1 MVHSQAFKIFPSLLL
16 QNYCART
23 DPQLQS
29 VDAQMIQDAAR
40 FTMDLPTSLS
50 RTLSGN
56 VKPMITQCSIRHL
69 YALPTSEHP
78 HKETLIATAKTMER
92 RRCNHHTLDEP
103 LSTLDCLKSVIDP
116 KSVNTDQGLVNK
128 FNYVVAVQDEEV
140 RRWCRGVR
148 GVPLV
153 YVKRSVM
160 VMEPMNEGSLGVR
173 EGVEKGKMRS
183 GLRGRVGDAL
193 GKRKRGEGDGMGEGQ
208 EGADE
213 AAKPEKKAR
222 KKGPKGPN
230 PLSVKKS
237 KKPTQTLGKPGVGVE
252 VAEEPGTL
260 HTDGM
265 AMANAEPESTKRKRR
280 RKHRSKPSD
289 ESKMV
294 ENGDVEDSA

>member
-1 MVHSQAFKIFPSLLL
+1 M
-16 QNYCART
+16 
-23 DPQLQS
+23 
-29 VDAQMIQDAAR
+29 
-40 FTMDLPTSLS
+40 
-50 RTLSGN
+50 
-56 VKPMITQCSIRHL
+56 
-69 YALPTSEHP
+69 
-78 HKETLIATAKTMER
+78 
-92 RRCNHHTLDEP
+92 
-103 LSTLDCLKSVIDP
+103 IDP

-128 FNYVVAVQDEEV
+128 FNYIVAVQDEAV

-193 GKRKRGEGDGMGEGQ
+193 LGKRKRGDGDEIGEGQ

-213 AAKPEKKAR
+213 VAKTEKKAR

-230 PLSVKKS
+230 PLSVKKP
-237 KKPTQTLGKPGVGVE
+237 KKPTQASGKPGVGVE

-260 HTDGM
+260 YTDGM
-265 AMANAEPESTKRKRR
+265 SVAITPPEPTKRKRKR
-280 RKHRSKPSD
+280 RHRSKTTD
-289 ESKMV
+289 KFNMV